1 VSENVIDTSVILAIA
16 KNERLDEAA
25 VSLVDD
31 GVMSTVNV
39 SEVYAKL
46 ADLKLNSTT
55 VGPLIQ
61 TLARIEPLT
70 LSQARLAGSLRDS
83 TRHSG
88 LSLGDRC
95 CLALAIELGADVYTT
110 EHVWARLEVGCKIH
124 LLR

>member
-1 VSENVIDTSVILAIA
+1 MNEPVIDSSIILAIA
-16 KNERLDEAA
+16 KSERIGEMA
-25 VSLVDD
+25 VSLIDG

-46 ADLKLNSTT
+46 IDLRIAPA
-55 VGPLIQ
+55 VVDPLLA

-70 LSQARLAGSLRDS
+70 LSQALLASSLRNS
-83 TRHSG
+83 TRHAG

-95 CLALAIELGADVYTT
+95 CLALALELGGSACTT
-110 EHVWARLEVGCKIH
+110 DQTWSRVDVGCAIQ